1 MVKTRSQSGEEKF
14 KMMTTEPVE
23 KLICRFAVPTIISM
37 LVTTFYNLVDTLFVR
52 QLQNDSMVAAVGVAL
67 PLMSVIQAFG
77 FFCGHGSGNYISRA
91 LGRRDIKDAT
101 TMATTGFGYSV
112 VLGLLITVF
121 GLIFREPLA
130 LLFGAKTEATIRA
143 SVEYMTYILVAT
155 PFMTGAVVLNNQLR
169 MQGNAFFAM
178 VGLVS
183 GTVVN
188 IILDPL
194 LIFGRGDVIFGG
206 AVTMSFGA
214 GMGVGGAALA
224 TAISQILSFIL
235 LLIGHFRSDSIRIDP
250 RSFSFSFYYVR
261 GIVQG
266 GLPSLARQGLASLA
280 TACLNHAVGIY
291 LAGDELIDAAQAAM
305 TGVSKLMMFLA
316 SALIGFGQGF
326 QPVCGFNYG
335 AGKYDRV
342 RRSYWFCIKVSAV
355 VLVVISALGYIFA
368 APVAGAVAGSSQL
381 AADIASLTFRAQLV
395 TFPLMSWV
403 ILCNML
409 LQNIGMTVR
418 ATIVAMARQGL
429 TFVPVILLQPLIFST
444 CGGDPL
450 LGIQLAQP
458 VADLL
463 SFAISLPIG
472 LVVLRQ
478 MKEAGN
484 VAAEAKET
492 PAEKE

>member
-1 MVKTRSQSGEEKF
+1 MHTAIPNGVGEDEKF
-14 KMMTTEPVE
+14 EMMTTLPVE
-23 KLICRFAVPTIISM
+23 KLVCKFAVPTIISM
-37 LVTTFYNLVDTLFVR
+37 LVTTFYNLADTFFVR
-52 QLQNDSMVAAVGVAL
+52 QLQNDSMVAAVGVVL

-91 LGRRDIKDAT
+91 LGRRDIDDAT

-112 VLGLLITVF
+112 ALGLLLAAV
-121 GLIFREPLA
+121 GLIFREPFA
-130 LLFGAKTEATIRA
+130 LLLGAKTETTVRAT
-143 SVEYMTYILVAT
+143 VEYMTYILAAT
-155 PFMTGAVVLNNQLR
+155 PFMTGALVLNNQLR

-183 GTVVN
+183 GAVVN
-188 IILDPL
+188 IALDPL

-206 AVTMSFGA
+206 AVTMPFGA

-224 TAISQILSFIL
+224 TAISQFVSFIL
-235 LLIGHFRSDSIRIDP
+235 LLTGHFRSDSIHIHP
-250 RSFSFSFYYVR
+250 RSFSFRLYYVG

-291 LAGDELIDAAQAAM
+291 LSGDELIDAAQAAM
-305 TGVSKLMMFLA
+305 TGVSKLMLFLS

-335 AGKYDRV
+335 AGKYGRV
-342 RRSYWFCIKVSAV
+342 RRAYWFCIKTSAV
-355 VLVVISALGYIFA
+355 VLVALAALGFLFA
-368 APVAGAVAGSSQL
+368 DPVVGTVAGSSPL
-381 AADIASLTFRAQLV
+381 AESIAVFTFRAQLV

-403 ILCNML
+403 ILCNMM
-409 LQNIGMTVR
+409 LQNIGMTAR

-429 TFVPVILLQPLIFST
+429 TFVPVILLLPMILSA
-444 CGGDPL
+444 CGMDPL

-458 VADLL
+458 VADIL
-463 SFAISLPIG
+463 SVAISLPIG
-472 LVVLRQ
+472 LAVLRQ
-478 MKEAGN
+478 LKEM
-484 VAAEAKET
+484 EQ
-492 PAEKE
+492 PASRKPQ